1 MKQNRN
7 PCNESHWSI
16 GSNPGDQMF
25 TQQPKCQN
33 SSIETLE
40 YEWHLCL
47 VASQVSQS
55 SGERD
60 IPQGTKLKYS
70 QLPLGTT
77 RIPPRRSLIRN
88 MSQTRTA
95 ALMVMK
101 SLTIV
106 FVVMLFCA
114 VSSSQIITPCP
125 KECVCEEQYF
135 AESKG
140 VGAKVN
146 CSGKKL
152 KRFPWPL
159 PQVTTTL

>member
-1 MKQNRN
+1 MKHNRN

-16 GSNPGDQMF
+16 GSNIH
-25 TQQPKCQN
+25 TAAEVPKHKYWDTWIWMTSLSCCYSKQWRARHPTGHW
-33 SSIETLE
+33 IEVRPT
-40 YEWHLCL
+40 
-47 VASQVSQS
+47 S
-55 SGERD
+55 
-60 IPQGTKLKYS
+60 
-70 QLPLGTT
+70 T
-77 RIPPRRSLIRN
+77 RIPPRRFLIRS

-95 ALMVMK
+95 TLMVMK
-101 SLTIV
+101 SLMIV

-114 VSSSQIITPCP
+114 VNSSQIITPCP

-135 AESKG
+135 AELKG

-159 PQVTTTL
+159 PQLTTTL